1 MISQNIYPR
10 IYIALDVAHNF
21 LVVNQQQ
28 KCSVKLLIHGGLM
41 KKLAALLA
49 SVAVLWGSHAG
60 AVETFKGEEAIELIL
75 EAHDE
80 GLILSKVEPSGVGR
94 GHLLTMLLDRRYFV
108 CRINILDQICSDQ
121 TGIDGKYEE

>member
-10 IYIALDVAHNF
+10 IYITLDVAHNF
-21 LVVNQQQ
+21 LVINQQQ

-49 SVAVLWGSHAG
+49 SVAVLWWSHATAG
-60 AVETFKGEEAIELIL
+60 ETFKGEEALELVL

-80 GLILSKVEPSGVGR
+80 GLILAKGYSSGTHSLR
-94 GHLLTMLLDRRYFV
+94 ILLDRRYYR
-108 CRINILDQICSDQ
+108 CTIKKYDQFCEDY
-121 TGIDGKYEE
+121 TGIEGSYEE